1 MVQSECDNHLG
12 RLVVHGKTWDRD
24 SHGLFDYECNKIT
37 AATIKTNTS
46 GVLVRVCKNPA
57 LTAPTGNQLIF
68 FDSKEAFDIKFASC
82 LDKGERDV
90 AAICY
95 IDFIGG
101 IHV

>member
-46 GVLVRVCKNPA
+46 GVLVRVCKNARPNRGNRQPA
-57 LTAPTGNQLIF
+57 YFLRLEGSI
-68 FDSKEAFDIKFASC
+68 
-82 LDKGERDV
+82 
-90 AAICY
+90 
-95 IDFIGG
+95 
-101 IHV
+101 